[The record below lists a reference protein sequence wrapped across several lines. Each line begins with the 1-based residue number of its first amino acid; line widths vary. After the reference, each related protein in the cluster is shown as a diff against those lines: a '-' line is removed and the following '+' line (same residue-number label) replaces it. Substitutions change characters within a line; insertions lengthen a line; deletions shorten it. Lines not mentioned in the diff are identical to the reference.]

1 MRLLNEVSRGQL
13 LLRPKGAA
21 SCQLPT
27 LRQPTTTLP
36 LQVVR
41 VLCVLWQQVVPQPP
55 AASDVALVVNKT
67 LPTVD
72 SRGQTDDGQ
81 TGQRGSK
88 GAAVGERGGSGGGGH
103 RLQCGICGI
112 LQRCWHFARIK
123 MPTYR
128 PLYVSYFKIRAMAK
142 TRQLRLGLQLGPGL
156 SRRPSCRRRRAS
168 WARARLG

>member
-1 MRLLNEVSRGQL
+1 MRLLNEVSRGRL

-36 LQVVR
+36 LQV

-88 GAAVGERGGSGGGGH
+88 GVAVGEGEGSGGGGH

-112 LQRCWHFARIK
+112 LQRC
-123 MPTYR
+123 
-128 PLYVSYFKIRAMAK
+128 
-142 TRQLRLGLQLGPGL
+142 
-156 SRRPSCRRRRAS
+156 
-168 WARARLG
+168 